1 MKRLSLG
8 PVVHPWTISAIL
20 LLGAVAGPVLA
31 TGSISGKV
39 TAPASRSVDPLD
51 SSGSEVSGSAAL
63 VNATND
69 KFQDFRTTVGA
80 DGTYKLDSLDP
91 GTYTVVVVAE
101 GSAPVIKPGVTVT
114 DGKDTPMDVT
124 LTEATPFSIVKAAG
138 GTPIPLTDDFNAAS
152 FADAPEIDLNQAWQ
166 LQNQLNGSI
175 PLTVWTGPQEMSGKF
190 KFKYSTA
197 AIHLAADINFK
208 TPGVN
213 NWPDN
218 GGQDIWDG
226 NHIDFFFQND
236 AYDPMRTTYDK
247 DHDWQVVLKLT
258 DMPAFSIR
266 QFGAEPDNQHPPQQN
281 ATIQNYVLRK
291 VKADKSGELDRV
303 DFPWAMFQQYGD
315 KTGPIPIPA
324 DNTLSAMDISL
335 GEADPDMAPADAH
348 VKLRLSWSGFF
359 EGWHHPNLLV
369 PIKFTPQP

>member
-1 MKRLSLG
+1 MERLSLRPIAPG
-8 PVVHPWTISAIL
+8 WTIGAIL
-20 LLGAVAGPVLA
+20 LLGAVAGPAMA

-39 TAPASRSVDPLD
+39 TVPASRSVDPLD
-51 SSGSEVSGSAAL
+51 SSGSEVSGSAAR

-80 DGTYKLDSLDP
+80 DGTYKLDGLDP
-91 GTYTVVVVAE
+91 GTYTVVVVGE
-101 GSAPVIKPGVTVT
+101 GAQTIIKPGVTVT
-114 DGKDTPMDVT
+114 DGKDTSMDVT
-124 LTEATPFSIVKAAG
+124 LVEAQPFSIVKAAG
-138 GTPIPLTDDFNAAS
+138 GTPIPLTDDYNSAS

-166 LQNQLNGSI
+166 LENELNANI
-175 PLTVWTGPQEMSGKF
+175 PLTVWGGPQEMSGKF

-197 AIHLAADINFK
+197 AIHLAADINYK

-218 GGQDIWDG
+218 GGQEIWDG

-236 AYDPMRTTYDK
+236 AYDPKRTDFDS
-247 DHDWQVVLKLT
+247 DHDWQVAVRLT
-258 DMPAFSIR
+258 DTPAFKIF
-266 QFGAEPDNQHPPQQN
+266 QNGTPPSDQDPPSQN

-291 VKADKSGELDRV
+291 VKADKSGELDRF
-303 DFPWAMFQQYGD
+303 DFPWAMFGQHGN
-315 KTGPIPIPA
+315 KTGAISAPA
-324 DNTLSAMDISL
+324 DNTLSAMDISI
-335 GEADPDMAPADAH
+335 GEADPAMAAADAH
-348 VKLRLSWSGFF
+348 IKLRMSWSGFF

>member
-1 MKRLSLG
+1 MQRFSRLPIAPG
-8 PVVHPWTISAIL
+8 WTISTLL
-20 LLGAVAGPVLA
+20 LLGALAAPALA

-39 TAPASRSVDPLD
+39 AVPASRAAAPVD
-51 SSGSEVSGSAAL
+51 SSGSDVSGSAAL

-69 KFQDFRTTVGA
+69 KFQDFRVAVNA
-80 DGTYKLDSLDP
+80 DGTYKLDGLDP
-91 GTYTVVVVAE
+91 GTYTVVAVAE
-101 GSAPVIKPGVTVT
+101 GSAPAIKPGVTVT
-114 DGKDTPMDVT
+114 DGQDTKLDLT
-124 LTEATPFSIVKAAG
+124 LTEAQPFPIVKSAG
-138 GTPIPLTDDFNAAS
+138 GTPIPLTDDFYSAS

-166 LQNQLNGSI
+166 LQNGLNGAI
-175 PLTVWTGPQEMSGKF
+175 PLTAWKGPQEMSGKL

-197 AIHLAADINFK
+197 AIHLAADISFK

-213 NWPDN
+213 NWPDM

-281 ATIQNYVLRK
+281 ASIQNYVLRK

-303 DFPWAMFQQYGD
+303 DFPWAMFQQYGNN
-315 KTGPIPIPA
+315 TGPISAPA

-335 GEADPDMAPADAH
+335 GAADPDMAPEDAH

-359 EGWHHPNLLV
+359 EGWQHPNLLV
-369 PIKFTPQP
+369 PIKFVPHP